1 MIKRS
6 GLEGG
11 GLILTVLLVTTALL
25 MVVSGFISALLWAT
39 LAALLF
45 QPLFQRLL
53 IHFPGRRNL
62 ASAVTLSIITV
73 AVVIPA
79 FIISSLVIEQAA
91 GVYNQVRGGQINLAS
106 YFQRVYGAL
115 PLPLQLQGVLDRSGF
130 QSFEQTQVHIAQAVS
145 SDASILASRALSFGA
160 DAFAFVL
167 AFGVG
172 LYVAFFLLRDGDQ
185 IGPAVVRALP
195 LEPLVAERR
204 ARYDQWIG
212 RCRTGARRA
221 QSRFGCRL
229 ARCAAVGRADGNCGI
244 AASRRPGDHLGAGC
258 GLPSCDR

>member
-1 MIKRS
+1 MINRG
-6 GLEGG
+6 GLESGA
-11 GLILTVLLVTTALL
+11 LILTVLLVTTALL
-25 MVVSGFISALLWAT
+25 MVVWGFISALLWAT

-62 ASAVTLSIITV
+62 ASAVTLLIITV

-91 GVYNQVRGGQINLAS
+91 GVYNQVRGRQIDFAS
-106 YFQRVYGAL
+106 YFQRVYGA
-115 PLPLQLQGVLDRSGF
+115 LPLQLQGVLDRSGF
-130 QSFEQTQVHIAQAVS
+130 RSFEQTQVRNAQAVS
-145 SDASILASRALSFGA
+145 SSASILASRALSFGA

-172 LYVAFFLLRDGDQ
+172 LYVTFFLLRDGDQ

-195 LEPLVAERR
+195 LEP
-204 ARYDQWIG
+204 
-212 RCRTGARRA
+212 
-221 QSRFGCRL
+221 
-229 ARCAAVGRADGNCGI
+229 
-244 AASRRPGDHLGAGC
+244 
-258 GLPSCDR
+258 